1 VKTETSRIE
10 QHIKEIFPSL
20 ACLWWMERLNLNE
33 MGMAQRASG
42 PVRLTSQQPAAARVL
57 LASGQPVQVL
67 QPYDQ
72 GSYIGP
78 HTLHLHQWAHT
89 STFRSTYWSHFEI
102 TDQIPLIATRRLSP
116 SGCPLREHHLPV
128 HRSSILSL
136 DPSEGSVM
144 GEHLIHLRGRSGE
157 GRRHRESFEQ
167 FSRPLLTDSV

>member
-1 VKTETSRIE
+1 MFVVDGTIE
-10 QHIKEIFPSL
+10 LEWDGDGSD
-20 ACLWWMERLNLNE
+20 
-33 MGMAQRASG
+33 GVRA
-42 PVRLTSQQPAAARVL
+42 RTANQPAASRARVL

-72 GSYIGP
+72 GSYFGP
-78 HTLHLHQWAHT
+78 QTLHLHQWAHT

-128 HRSSILSL
+128 QRSSILSL

-157 GRRHRESFEQ
+157 GRRHRESH
-167 FSRPLLTDSV
+167 